1 MPRTRFSRASIFAA
15 RCGNGG
21 KTFEFRFTRPTYQI
35 AAVYSRFV
43 FSGNGRRY
51 FSVLSGIVTC
61 YFSVQ
66 MDNQPA
72 PNPSRSSMVSFWS
85 WLFVLVVLLFVGLI
99 RVRLLD
105 MPLERDEGEYAYA
118 GQLILQGVPPYEL
131 AYNMKLPGTYFIY
144 ALGMAVF
151 GETSAGVH
159 LTLLAAN
166 ALTIVFV
173 FLLARKLFGTTAGLV
188 ACASYGVM
196 SVSVPVLG
204 MAAHATQFVVLFAV
218 PATLLLWNAVE
229 KNLRWTLFFS
239 GLLYGLAFLMKQQ
252 GICFCL
258 FGWLF
263 VVAKAMRE
271 KSLLSPGFMKKVCV
285 FSGGMLLPF
294 GLTCLVLACAGV
306 FSRFWFWT
314 FTYAHSYV
322 TAVSL
327 SEGWQH
333 LVAYLKG
340 SFDVTL
346 GFWVILILG
355 LPLAFCDKGIRRQ
368 TFFAAGFGL
377 FSFLGV
383 AVGLYFRTH
392 YFVMA
397 LPAFAILTG
406 ASVVSMQRA
415 VRFQIAANVFKSLP
429 LILFATALSWVV
441 YYQSQFF
448 FEWSPAQNG
457 RIIYGLDPFEESI
470 AVAQYV
476 RDHSAPDTR
485 IAVVGSEPEIY
496 FYAHRR
502 SATGYIYTYT
512 LMESQP
518 NALEMQ
524 RDMIREI
531 ETNQPEFLLSV
542 ACGNSWLIQPRS
554 DRTILRWC
562 EEYAGRF
569 YEPVGFVR
577 KSSAG
582 GVESFWDEAAKAH
595 LTDGGEY
602 IVIYK
607 LKPEP

>member
-1 MPRTRFSRASIFAA
+1 MDTDETWIF
-15 RCGNGG
+15 
-21 KTFEFRFTRPTYQI
+21 KKLLLEIIP
-35 AAVYSRFV
+35 
-43 FSGNGRRY
+43 
-51 FSVLSGIVTC
+51 C
-61 YFSVQ
+61 YFNAR

-72 PNPSRSSMVSFWS
+72 PNSSSKGLVYLLP
-85 WLFVLVVLLFVGLI
+85 WLFVLVVLLFVGFI

-151 GETSAGVH
+151 GQTSAGVH

-218 PATLLLWNAVE
+218 PATLLLLQTDENKRV
-229 KNLRWTLFFS
+229 RTLFFS

-263 VVAKAMRE
+263 MVTRAMRD
-271 KSLLSPGFMKKVCV
+271 KPLYSPGFVKAG
-285 FSGGMLLPF
+285 FAFGGGMFLPF

-322 TAVSL
+322 TAES
-327 SEGWQH
+327 WQDGMRY
-333 LVAYLKG
+333 LVGYLKG
-340 SFDVTL
+340 TSDVAL
-346 GFWVILILG
+346 GFWTILIFG
-355 LPLAFCDKGIRRQ
+355 LPLALFEKGIRRQ
-368 TFFAAGFGL
+368 TCFAAGFGL
-377 FSFLGV
+377 CSFLGV
-383 AVGLYFRTH
+383 AIGLYFRTH

-397 LPAFAILTG
+397 LPAFAILLG
-406 ASVVSMQRA
+406 AAVVSLQRA
-415 VRFQIAANVFKSLP
+415 IRFKIIANVFKSLP
-429 LILFATALSWVV
+429 LILFATALAWVI

-448 FEWSPAQNG
+448 FEWSPVQNG
-457 RIIYGLDPFEESI
+457 RIIYGLNPLEESA

-476 RDHSAPDTR
+476 R
-485 IAVVGSEPEIY
+485 
-496 FYAHRR
+496 
-502 SATGYIYTYT
+502 
-512 LMESQP
+512 
-518 NALEMQ
+518 
-524 RDMIREI
+524 
-531 ETNQPEFLLSV
+531 
-542 ACGNSWLIQPRS
+542 
-554 DRTILRWC
+554 
-562 EEYAGRF
+562 
-569 YEPVGFVR
+569 
-577 KSSAG
+577 
-582 GVESFWDEAAKAH
+582 
-595 LTDGGEY
+595 
-602 IVIYK
+602 
-607 LKPEP
+607 